1 MTELLAKLRKLNPYK
16 IVVWNGDE
24 SRTVAVPQRRRR
36 WPQVM
41 EAIESGPWT
50 RVVLQDKSGAD
61 LGYVDSGH
69 VEEEPERSLVRS
81 GVDPMAHAIAIN
93 ELVLRAQKQT
103 ADARDKELTALL
115 KAQGE
120 VVGQLVSAVRSL
132 QQVWQAQV
140 EAAQDVAAMQTEAAM
155 GGGGWKELLEAAPQL
170 VPLLPHL
177 RSMFQNGAPKVQ

>member
-36 WPQVM
+36 WPQVL
-41 EAIESGPWT
+41 EAIESAPWT

-69 VEEEPERSLVRS
+69 VEEEPERSLVKA
-81 GVDPMAHAIAIN
+81 GDPMSHAIAIN
-93 ELVLRAQKQT
+93 ELVLKAQKQT

-140 EAAQDVAAMQTEAAM
+140 EAAQEVAAMQTEAAM
-155 GGGGWKELLEAAPQL
+155 GGGTMKELLEAAPQL
-170 VPLLPHL
+170 IPMLPHL
-177 RSMFQNGAPKVQ
+177 RAMFQGGPPKVQ